1 MADLIKDIE
10 NIQIYEYAELPG
22 YKIKLKIFNF
32 NDLLYP
38 DDEVFRDDIKLF
50 GHVPKAIKEFD
61 SSHYMN
67 MITLL
72 NE

>member
-1 MADLIKDIE
+1 MADLLKDIE

-38 DDEVFRDDIKLF
+38 DDEVFRDELKLF
-50 GHVPKAIKEFD
+50 GHVPKAVKEYN
-61 SSHYMN
+61 STHYRKLIN
-67 MITLL
+67 LL